1 MEDLK
6 RRITPAAWG
15 LAIGTGMAALMAAL
29 LLGYHLHRPVQTA
42 SLIGTALTLE
52 AQPAAVAAAAM
63 RYPTVPG
70 AIISVLANLAPMP
83 FLTLGVDLVIQAW
96 PWAQK
101 HVSHAHQRVQR
112 YSRWGPVVFVLLSS
126 FIGAYVA
133 IAAGESLGFNP
144 RLTFWTTVAGMLWSV
159 TAIAVGGHWIAQILA
174 G

>member
-1 MEDLK
+1 MADTK
-6 RRITPAAWG
+6 RRITPVAWG
-15 LAIGTGMAALMAAL
+15 LAIAAGVAALAAAL

-42 SLIGTALTLE
+42 SLIGTGLTLE

-70 AIISVLANLAPMP
+70 AIVSVLANLAPIP
-83 FLTLGVDLVIQAW
+83 FLTLALDSIIRAW

-101 HVSHAHQRVQR
+101 HVAHAHQRVQR
-112 YSRWGPVVFVLLSS
+112 YSRWGPVVFVLLSP
-126 FIGAYVA
+126 FIGAYLA

-144 RLTFWTTVAGMLWSV
+144 RFTFWTTVAGMLWSV
-159 TAIAVGGHWIAQILA
+159 TAIAAGGHWLAQLLT